1 MTEQSNRIRIF
12 LFFMLK
18 TSFIRFSNEY
28 TEGQIKKL
36 PGNRKQI
43 KCIIAEIACPA
54 PKWKMCNQVSRLG
67 FILQSAFPPV
77 AVALCPFVSFT
88 VIGIARKSHP
98 NSLGA
103 LTHRHFRA
111 ITHAIFICVFILLQY
126 HALVNGYLC
135 HVPQSIDL
143 DFMIEYSNKVY
154 LSKRSNFL

>member
-67 FILQSAFPPV
+67 FNLQSAFPPI
-77 AVALCPFVSFT
+77 AVALCSFVSFT

-103 LTHRHFRA
+103 LTAPALSCNYTRYIHLWLYN
-111 ITHAIFICVFILLQY
+111 TSILQTCQRSSTPGLCQ
-126 HALVNGYLC
+126 VNVGKYF
-135 HVPQSIDL
+135 P
-143 DFMIEYSNKVY
+143 
-154 LSKRSNFL
+154 FLFPVV